1 MKDCSRDQ
9 DCICRQ
15 ARRPRAR
22 RWNCELKPQQPACAC
37 SAGGPGALNRMPDR
51 RPSFRFRFRIG
62 VRALATL
69 VLSSSPL
76 LSSPKGKQSAGSAFH
91 LCISL
96 PRASAWLW
104 LGCLAFQ
111 AHKEHIM
118 LLSCRRTRLHCID
131 VNDDGSDQI
140 RSDQIMHACIIQR
153 KEESHSHL
161 NKNYLIIS
169 LCLV

>member
-15 ARRPRAR
+15 ARTPRAR

-62 VRALATL
+62 VRALDGSSRP
-69 VLSSSPL
+69 LSDPPL
-76 LSSPKGKQSAGSAFH
+76 LSSPLPKVRQTKRREGFPSLH
-91 LCISL
+91 LPSRV

-118 LLSCRRTRLHCID
+118 LLSCRRTRLHCIVH
-131 VNDDGSDQI
+131 VND
-140 RSDQIMHACIIQR
+140 R
-153 KEESHSHL
+153 
-161 NKNYLIIS
+161 
-169 LCLV
+169 

>member
-62 VRALATL
+62 VRALAPFVPRRRPGCTAASGNCYFSFVFCCKKFFTNFFHPIFL
-69 VLSSSPL
+69 ILNAKFFYSSLSFDAKKFYPI
-76 LSSPKGKQSAGSAFH
+76 F
-91 LCISL
+91 
-96 PRASAWLW
+96 
-104 LGCLAFQ
+104 
-111 AHKEHIM
+111 
-118 LLSCRRTRLHCID
+118 SCFECK
-131 VNDDGSDQI
+131 SF
-140 RSDQIMHACIIQR
+140 
-153 KEESHSHL
+153 
-161 NKNYLIIS
+161 LIIFFS
-169 LCLV
+169 NLFV